1 VDVIVDN
8 IGLFWE
14 GWLRTLQICFFA
26 LLGALPLGI
35 ILAACRVSPVGSLR
49 SLASSWVTL
58 LMSCPLTVVLFF
70 MAFGLPEIGIK
81 GSYFWFGTLG
91 LALYSA
97 SFICEALRS
106 GINAVPTGQAEAA
119 RSIGLSFMPSLGLV
133 ILPQA
138 LRSSVPP
145 MTNAIIYL
153 IKNSATVGA
162 FGVGHDLF
170 AVADTLTAARGFA
183 ALPVLAG
190 FIAGYLLLV
199 LPVGRLMSM
208 IETKVAILR

>member
-1 VDVIVDN
+1 VDVIVN
-8 IGLFWE
+8 NFHLFAE
-14 GWLRTLQICFFA
+14 GWVRTVQICFFA
-26 LLGALPLGI
+26 LLGALPLGTL
-35 ILAACRVSPVGSLR
+35 LAAARVSPIPSLR
-49 SLASSWVTL
+49 WLSSTWVTL

-81 GSYFWFGTLG
+81 ASYFWFGTIG

-97 SFICEALRS
+97 SFICEAVRS

-119 RSIGLSFMPSLGLV
+119 RSLGLAFLPSLRLV

-138 LRSSVPP
+138 LRSSLPP

-153 IKNSATVGA
+153 IKNSAIVGA

-170 AVADTLTAARGFA
+170 AVADTLTAARGLA

-190 FIAGYLLLV
+190 VIAGYLLLV
-199 LPVGRLMSM
+199 LPVGRILSM

>member
-1 VDVIVDN
+1 MDVIVDN
-8 IGLFWE
+8 FDLFAQ
-14 GWLRTLQICFFA
+14 GWLRTIQICFYA

-35 ILAACRVSPVGSLR
+35 LMAAARVSPVPFLR
-49 SLASSWVTL
+49 SMGGAWVTV

-70 MAFGLPEIGIK
+70 MAFGLPEIGIN
-81 GSYFWFGTLG
+81 GSYFWFGTIG

-106 GINAVPTGQAEAA
+106 GINAVPAGQAEAA
-119 RSIGLSFMPSLGLV
+119 RSLGLSFTRSLNLV

-138 LRSSVPP
+138 LRSSLPP

-153 IKNSATVGA
+153 IKNSAIVGA

-170 AVADTLTAARGFA
+170 AVADTLTAARGLS
-183 ALPVLAG
+183 ALPVLSG
-190 FIAGYLLLV
+190 VIVGYLLLV
-199 LPVGRLMSM
+199 LPIGRILSL

>member
-1 VDVIVDN
+1 MDIIVDN
-8 IGLFWE
+8 FHLFAE
-14 GWLRTLQICFFA
+14 GWIRTVQICFFA

-35 ILAACRVSPVGSLR
+35 LLAAARVSPIPSLKW
-49 SLASSWVTL
+49 LSSSYVTL

-81 GSYFWFGTLG
+81 GSYFWFGTIG
-91 LALYSA
+91 LAIYSA
-97 SFICEALRS
+97 TFVCEAVRS

-119 RSIGLSFMPSLGLV
+119 RSIGLAFIPSLRLV

-138 LRSSVPP
+138 MRSCLPP
-145 MTNAIIYL
+145 LTNTIIYL
-153 IKNSATVGA
+153 IKNSAIVGA

-170 AVADTLTAARGFA
+170 AVADTLTAARGLA
-183 ALPVLAG
+183 ALPVLTG
-190 FIAGYLLLV
+190 VIVGYLLLV
-199 LPVGRLMSM
+199 LPIGRILSM